1 MNDTLSSPVS
11 LFHGEIL
18 LLQLVKLALEI
29 EVLLFLHDPSLF
41 RGSLV
46 LGKQALGL
54 VMDKITKDFEGVLL
68 FNFLPFEKL
77 SNFRDS
83 FSDVL
88 KLSVLVLQLFLD
100 ETHSVKS
107 LLHVTVVVLGLVLVR
122 LGELHE
128 IATLTD

>member
-1 MNDTLSSPVS
+1 MDDTLSSPVS

-18 LLQLVKLALEI
+18 LLQLVKLALEV

-41 RGSLV
+41 RGSLI
-46 LGKQALGL
+46 LGKQSLGL

-68 FNFLPFEKL
+68 FNFLPLEKL
-77 SNFRDS
+77 GNFRDS

-100 ETHSVKS
+100 ETRSVKS
-107 LLHVTVVVLGLVLVR
+107 LLHNTVVVLGLVLV
-122 LGELHE
+122 
-128 IATLTD
+128 